1 MIDLQNEDDIPE
13 YERPNKSQL
22 KRESQALLD
31 LAKNL
36 VDLHEAKWVTL
47 GLSAYLLEEL
57 LILKNTPQH
66 GAKKRQLKR
75 VTKLLREEDVS
86 IAKHIV
92 EDAVK
97 QHADVNMAFHKVE
110 QWRDRLVA
118 GDRQVLAGFL
128 GLYPSVN
135 VQALNQLIR
144 NAKQEAAKGGT
155 SKSLKLLFKLL
166 KDVIV

>member
-75 VTKLLREEDVS
+75 VAKLLREENVS

-118 GDRQVLAGFL
+118 GDRQVLADFL